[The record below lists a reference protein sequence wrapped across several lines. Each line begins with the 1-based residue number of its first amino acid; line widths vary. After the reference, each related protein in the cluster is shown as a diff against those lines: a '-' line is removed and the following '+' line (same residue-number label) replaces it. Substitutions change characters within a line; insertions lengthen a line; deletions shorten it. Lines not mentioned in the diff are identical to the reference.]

1 MPVLAS
7 APEARI
13 PEPKRPEPGGAL
25 APQVGGAYANYLLA
39 VLVLVYVINFLDRQI
54 IAILA
59 EDIKADLG
67 VSDASIGFLYGTAFA
82 VFYAIFGIPLGRLAD
97 VWNRRSLIA
106 IGLGFWSLMTAF
118 SGFAR
123 NFGELAAARIGVGVG
138 EASASPAA
146 FSMLSDSFP
155 ARRRA
160 TVLALYSTG
169 VYLGGGLGLMIGGQI
184 VDRWNAAYPPGT
196 APFGLV
202 GWQAA
207 YLLVGLPGLLLAV
220 WVSTLREPVRG
231 AADGVVTVPDARPM
245 SAFLKELRAVVPPFT
260 LWHLAREGAGS
271 RAIVRNLVLA
281 LVLAALGF
289 LLVRVTGD
297 APQWI
302 ALPIGIYAAVS
313 WASTLG
319 LRDRPCAELI
329 FRTPTL
335 RHLALG
341 LSLLAFTGYGL
352 GGWAPVYFRRVLGQP
367 TGEVG
372 TYVGLTAAAAGVL
385 GVTIGGLW
393 ADRLRGSRPEGRL
406 YVALVAAACSDA
418 ARLVDALHARRSHR
432 LHAQLPGLDVRLDV
446 DRRGRLHGA
455 GPGAPAHAFGR
466 VRLLHPRDHVR
477 RLRARPLLHRR
488 ALRRARGSRPGDAA
502 DAAGEPGW
510 RWSSSG
516 GACAPSRATKR
527 RCSSGRVPRASRG
540 SDRLAACSAPASITP
555 AAPMAW
561 APPGRSGAPGA
572 PARAI
577 CRAATTT
584 SSTRALTRARS
595 SSSSTS
601 RPGAKSCA
609 RSRSARPG

>member
-1 MPVLAS
+1 MAS
-7 APEARI
+7 APQELPIASEAAGK
-13 PEPKRPEPGGAL
+13 PEPTPRL
-25 APQVGGAYANYLLA
+25 GGAYANYLLG

-67 VSDASIGFLYGTAFA
+67 VSDAEIGFLYGTAFA

-97 VWNRRSLIA
+97 VWSRRSLIA

-118 SGFAR
+118 SGFAN
-123 NFGELAAARIGVGVG
+123 NFGQLAAARIGVGVG

-184 VDRWNAAYPPGT
+184 VDRWNAAYPPGS

-207 YLLVGLPGLLLAV
+207 YLLVGVPGLLLAL

-245 SAFLKELRAVVPPFT
+245 AAFLKELRAVVPPFT

-271 RAIVRNLVLA
+271 RAIALNLA
-281 LVLAALGF
+281 LALALAAFGF
-289 LLVRVTGD
+289 LLVRATGD
-297 APQWI
+297 VPQWI

-319 LRDRPCAELI
+319 LRDRPCAALI
-329 FRTPTL
+329 FHTPTL
-335 RHLALG
+335 RNLALG

-352 GGWAPVYFRRVLGQP
+352 GGWAAVYFRRVLGQP
-367 TGEVG
+367 AGEVG
-372 TYVGLTAAAAGVL
+372 NYVGLTAAAAGVL
-385 GVTIGGLW
+385 GVTIGGLL

-406 YVALVAAACSDA
+406 YVALVAAACIVPLAWWMLSTPDVRTAYVLNFPVSMFASMWIGVGASTVQDLVLPRMRSVASAFYILVITFVGFALGPYCIGALSDA
-418 ARLVDALHARRSHR
+418 LGDLGQAMRLSLLVNLVAMVFLWRALAT
-432 LHAQLPGLDVRLDV
+432 L
-446 DRRGRLHGA
+446 
-455 GPGAPAHAFGR
+455 
-466 VRLLHPRDHVR
+466 PRDEST
-477 RLRARPLLHRR
+477 LLARAR
-488 ALRRARGSRPGDAA
+488 
-502 DAAGEPGW
+502 AAGE
-510 RWSSSG
+510 SG
-516 GACAPSRATKR
+516 
-527 RCSSGRVPRASRG
+527 
-540 SDRLAACSAPASITP
+540 L
-555 AAPMAW
+555 
-561 APPGRSGAPGA
+561 
-572 PARAI
+572 
-577 CRAATTT
+577 
-584 SSTRALTRARS
+584 
-595 SSSSTS
+595 
-601 RPGAKSCA
+601 
-609 RSRSARPG
+609 